1 MPTLERKSGCVLGLL
16 KKRRIICFICFY
28 KWSINHRRGLWGT
41 RCPPKKWYIICQSFL
56 VIITNLWKMIAFFKI
71 WIFAIILFQNYFFMR
86 YIDEFSLFIASDEE
100 SFPSKSKKF
109 YLTMFSIIRLMSAV
123 KLETTYHSIIRFGV
137 SLFFSPLIVFL
148 VLL

>member
-1 MPTLERKSGCVLGLL
+1 
-16 KKRRIICFICFY
+16 
-28 KWSINHRRGLWGT
+28 
-41 RCPPKKWYIICQSFL
+41 
-56 VIITNLWKMIAFFKI
+56 MIAFFKI

-137 SLFFSPLIVFL
+137 SLFFSPLIYQTAKKFL
-148 VLL
+148 LKICRDLFLSSLSIHKSLCRAHSSLLKLCHSFLLYT

>member
-1 MPTLERKSGCVLGLL
+1 M
-16 KKRRIICFICFY
+16 IICFICFY
-28 KWSINHRRGLWGT
+28 KWSINHRRGLWGNLGSPNRRGLWGT